1 MVKRIYLDSSVILA
15 FLKGETGRGDQV
27 KAALFNASGTESS
40 FQFFTSVLSLT
51 EITYIENLP
60 SALED
65 GFARID
71 EFWRTAPIA
80 LVEVNT
86 VAAVQGRTMMRD
98 RLRTSNQ
105 SDMPSV
111 RKQATDLVHLSTAI
125 WLNVDEFWTY
135 DVVDFSK
142 YPQQRVVVREPYGEQ
157 MLMPGVD
164 F

>member
-1 MVKRIYLDSSVILA
+1 MAKRIYLDSSVILA
-15 FLKGETGRGDQV
+15 FLKGEPGRGDQV
-27 KAALFNASGTESS
+27 KAALFNASGTERS

-60 SALED
+60 GALED

-71 EFWRTAPIA
+71 EFWRTAPIL
-80 LVEVNT
+80 LVEVNM
-86 VAAVQGRTMMRD
+86 VAAVQGRMMMRD
-98 RLRTSNQ
+98 RLRTHKQ
-105 SDMPSV
+105 SDVPSV
-111 RKQATDLVHLSTAI
+111 RKRATDLVHLSTAI

-157 MLMPGVD
+157 MLMPGVQ